1 VEEFVVKEKTIKTI
15 EQLNLS
21 ENRDFLD
28 FLISAAFGAVLIRG
42 RRSFQNRDFKSGAF
56 WRKYDNN

>member
-42 RRSFQNRDFKSGAF
+42 RRLRGGAF
-56 WRKYDNN
+56 WRIRYLNL